1 MNNIWKYSLV
11 LAFSIIAD
19 QLIKGTAQSLLLEQ
33 NSTAA
38 FLGPLSFARLLNPNL
53 IFGIKISAL
62 GDYQNLICHLIDL
75 LLIFWILKKIVYY
88 RNRGP
93 IIGWGYTL
101 WLMGVFTSWLD
112 RVSHG
117 YTLDYLSLGKFSFS
131 LGDIYTVLGLVIIF
145 WFELIKI
152 KMRKS

>member
-33 NSTAA
+33 NSTAVIW
-38 FLGPLSFARLLNPNL
+38 GSLSFARLLNPYL
-53 IFGIKISAL
+53 IFGINIPQL
-62 GDYQNLICHLIDL
+62 GEYQNLICHLIDL
-75 LLIFWILKKIVYY
+75 LLIIWILKKIIYF

-93 IIGWGYTL
+93 VIGWGYTL
-101 WLMGVFTSWLD
+101 WLMGIFTSWLD

-117 YTLDYLSLGKFSFS
+117 YTLDYLSLQGMSFS
-131 LGDIYTVLGLVIIF
+131 LGDLYSIVGLSIIC
-145 WFELIKI
+145 WFEGIKI
-152 KMRKS
+152 KMRKR